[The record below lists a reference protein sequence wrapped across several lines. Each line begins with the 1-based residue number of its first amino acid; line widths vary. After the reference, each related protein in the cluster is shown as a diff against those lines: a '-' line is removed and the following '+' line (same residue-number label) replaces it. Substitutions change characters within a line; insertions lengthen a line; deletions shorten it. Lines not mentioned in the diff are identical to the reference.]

1 MIQRTKWTERKFTFD
16 FPEGWL
22 SNILER
28 LRGTTPRIVDMVS
41 GLTEAQLIFQP
52 EGKWSI
58 KEHIGHLV
66 DLEELHDGRLDDFLE
81 RKEILRAADMAN
93 TKTYEA
99 HYNNKYIKDLIEDF
113 KTKRAAY
120 IKRIESLD
128 DETFKFK
135 STHPRLQTLV
145 RPVDMAYFTA
155 EHDDHHLADIR
166 EILTHFNV
174 KQ

>member
-28 LRGTTPRIVDMVS
+28 LRGTTPRIADMVL
-41 GLTEAQLIFQP
+41 GLTEEQLSFHP

-58 KEHIGHLV
+58 KEHIGHLA
-66 DLEELHDGRLDDFLE
+66 DLEDLHDGRLDDFLQG
-81 RKEILRAADMAN
+81 KEILRAADMAN
-93 TKTYEA
+93 TTTYEA
-99 HYNNKYIKDLIEDF
+99 DHNTKNITDLIADF
-113 KTKRAAY
+113 KTKRTAY

-128 DETFKFK
+128 DKILKFK
-135 STHPRLQTLV
+135 SSHPRLQTLV

-155 EHDDHHLADIR
+155 EHDDHHLADMR
-166 EILTHFNV
+166 EILNNFNQS
-174 KQ
+174 K

>member
-28 LRGTTPRIVDMVS
+28 LRGTTPRI
-41 GLTEAQLIFQP
+41 EALVGGFTDEQLNFQP

-58 KEHIGHLV
+58 KEHMGHLA
-66 DLEELHDGRLDDFLE
+66 DLEELHEGRLDDFLE
-81 RKEILRAADMAN
+81 RKEILRAADMKN
-93 TKTYEA
+93 VKTYEA
-99 HYNNKYIKDLIEDF
+99 NHNTKSISGLIDEFKNKR
-113 KTKRAAY
+113 TSY

-155 EHDDHHLADIR
+155 EHDDHHLADMR
-166 EILTHFNV
+166 EIINNF
-174 KQ
+174 K